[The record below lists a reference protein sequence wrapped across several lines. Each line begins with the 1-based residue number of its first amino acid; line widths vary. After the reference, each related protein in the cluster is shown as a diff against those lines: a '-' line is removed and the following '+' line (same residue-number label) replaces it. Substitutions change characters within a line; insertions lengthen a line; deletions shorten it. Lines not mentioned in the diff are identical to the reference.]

1 MSGGGKGGSTTSEV
15 KVPQWLN
22 DAAQGNLAKAQEMSK
37 TGFAEYRG
45 PDVAAFT
52 PMQMASFQNT
62 QDAANAFGVAA
73 PAGGPMAGMP
83 APTMYANG
91 VQGYSSAPIYD
102 QAKAEMQRLNPAQY
116 AAINAP
122 FINGQTG
129 AQPGGVYGGGVPAAS
144 TRKTSVPVSGRSGP
158 AQGSASSRNTKY
170 DTYSTKADTKA
181 RAKASGPPTRQ
192 QAGYSGVKDMF
203 DGGGPR
209 ASSAKKGKK

>member
-1 MSGGGKGGSTTSEV
+1 MAGGGKGGSTTSQVEV
-15 KVPQWLN
+15 PAWLN

-116 AAINAP
+116 AAITAP
-122 FINGQTG
+122 FINPVTG
-129 AQPGGVYGGGVPAAS
+129 AQPGGVYGGGAAAPV
-144 TRKTSVPVSGRSGP
+144 TGKTSVPVARRSEP
-158 AQGSASSRNTKY
+158 AQGAGASRNY
-170 DTYSTKADTKA
+170 GST
-181 RAKASGPPTRQ
+181 ASDRISRDY
-192 QAGYSGVKDMF
+192 QAS
-203 DGGGPR
+203 
-209 ASSAKKGKK
+209 KGKK

>member
-1 MSGGGKGGSTTSEV
+1 MAGGGKGGSATSQVEV
-15 KVPQWLN
+15 PAWLN

-37 TGFAEYRG
+37 TGFADYRG

-62 QDAANAFGVAA
+62 QDAANAFGTAA

-91 VQGYSSAPIYD
+91 IQGYSSAPIFD

-122 FINGQTG
+122 FINPVTG
-129 AQPGGVYGGGVPAAS
+129 AQPGGVYGSGGGVPAG
-144 TRKTSVPVSGRSGP
+144 TGKTSVPVSGGRSGEP

-170 DTYSTKADTKA
+170 DTYSTKADTTA
-181 RAKASGPPTRQ
+181 RSMSYGPQ
-192 QAGYSGVKDMF
+192 
-203 DGGGPR
+203 PR
-209 ASSAKKGKK
+209 AGTTGRKK

>member
-1 MSGGGKGGSTTSEV
+1 MSGGGGKGGSTTSEV

-37 TGFAEYRG
+37 TGYAEYRG

-52 PMQMASFQNT
+52 PLQQASFQNT

-83 APTMYANG
+83 APTTYAGG

-122 FINGQTG
+122 FINPKTG
-129 AQPGGVYGGGVPAAS
+129 AQPAAPYGGGGAAAPS
-144 TRKTSVPVSGRSGP
+144 GAGAGKVKEKTQRQLTDE
-158 AQGSASSRNTKY
+158 ARERHRIRQGNK
-170 DTYSTKADTKA
+170 
-181 RAKASGPPTRQ
+181 
-192 QAGYSGVKDMF
+192 
-203 DGGGPR
+203 
-209 ASSAKKGKK
+209 

>member
-1 MSGGGKGGSTTSEV
+1 MAGGGKGGSTTSQVEV
-15 KVPQWLN
+15 PAWLN

-102 QAKAEMQRLNPAQY
+102 QAKAEMKRLNPAQY
-116 AAINAP
+116 AAITAP
-122 FINGQTG
+122 FINPVTG
-129 AQPGGVYGGGVPAAS
+129 AAPAPVYASAAPAPVAS
-144 TRKTSVPVSGRSGP
+144 SAKTSVPVAIRSEP
-158 AQGSASSRNTKY
+158 AQGSAASRNTKY
-170 DTYSTKADTKA
+170 DTYSTKADTAA
-181 RAKASGPPTRQ
+181 RAKAS
-192 QAGYSGVKDMF
+192 
-203 DGGGPR
+203 
-209 ASSAKKGKK
+209 ASKSSSKGKK

>member
-22 DAAQGNLAKAQEMSK
+22 DAAQGNLAKANEMAK
-37 TGFAEYRG
+37 IGYADYRG

-62 QDAANAFGVAA
+62 SDAANAFGVAA

-116 AAINAP
+116 AAITAP

-129 AQPGGVYGGGVPAAS
+129 AQPGGVYGGGVPAARS
-144 TRKTSVPVSGRSGP
+144 AKTSVPVKMSSAPRQNSNASDR
-158 AQGSASSRNTKY
+158 AQE
-170 DTYSTKADTKA
+170 KADRQKVDARRSTSKGTK
-181 RAKASGPPTRQ
+181 
-192 QAGYSGVKDMF
+192 
-203 DGGGPR
+203 
-209 ASSAKKGKK
+209 